1 MKIISSKKKLLK
13 LIHNQRDLGFVPTMG
28 GIHKGHISLIKKSIK
43 DCKNTVVSIFVNKP
57 QFNQKSDFN
66 KYPKQKNSDII
77 KLKKLKI
84 NYLYSP
90 SSREIYPLGPNKN
103 IRISSFKKKLCGKK
117 RPGHFEAVVD
127 VIDRFVKIIKHYL
140 NKKYPKIIVV
150 ECKTIREKNG
160 LPCSTRNYLL
170 SINEKKIG
178 GKIFNF
184 LRLNKK
190 KIIDKKYSLKKLEK
204 NIYHL
209 GAKKIDYI
217 KLININKILRPYKK
231 KSKYKIFIAYYLGS
245 TRLIDNI

>member
-57 QFNQKSDFN
+57 QFNQKSDFK

-90 SSREIYPLGPNKN
+90 NSREIYPLGPNKN

-127 VIDRFVKIIKHYL
+127 VIDRFVKIINPKRIYFGEKDFQQLKIIKHYL

-170 SINEKKIG
+170 SINEKKNWR
-178 GKIFNF
+178 KNF
-184 LRLNKK
+184 
-190 KIIDKKYSLKKLEK
+190 
-204 NIYHL
+204 
-209 GAKKIDYI
+209 
-217 KLININKILRPYKK
+217 
-231 KSKYKIFIAYYLGS
+231 
-245 TRLIDNI
+245 